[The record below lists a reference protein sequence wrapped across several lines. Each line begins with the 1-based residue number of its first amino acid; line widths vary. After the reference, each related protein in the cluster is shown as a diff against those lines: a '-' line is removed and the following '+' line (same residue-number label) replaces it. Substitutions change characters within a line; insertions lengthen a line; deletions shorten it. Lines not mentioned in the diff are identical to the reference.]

1 MTGKGRKLAAQCPA
15 APELPPVQRQ
25 LRLSRIDMKVTCPRS
40 SPTELSQQQSSCS
53 CVRPCNIA
61 AACPLHVVEALASEA
76 GTTPQR
82 RDDGPQNSVFGFETG
97 VGSGRPWPDP
107 AGDLGG
113 VECCLAHHSEMS
125 LVVHRRVDAGIKS
138 IGWNLDVWTKVGQR
152 PISKFQN
159 DANLGRQLGTFA
171 TGPDRRWLNDVLGE
185 GKEAPRF
192 NGKIRRCSPVLLFSC
207 PG

>member
-1 MTGKGRKLAAQCPA
+1 MSCCTGAPSRATTAPPVPHRHESDVSEELTHRAQPA
-15 APELPPVQRQ
+15 AVLLFLRQ
-25 LRLSRIDMKVTCPRS
+25 AMQHCRRLSTACCGSAGQRGRYYT
-40 SPTELSQQQSSCS
+40 TEK
-53 CVRPCNIA
+53 RRWP
-61 AACPLHVVEALASEA
+61 PE
-76 GTTPQR
+76 R